1 MGERVMA
8 DVMQQRRELDLQLF
22 GDTTG
27 KMVRTQRVLKPG
39 VRGARVHEKCVTE
52 LPDVPETLERR
63 RIDDGER
70 LGLEAD
76 VVPQRVAND
85 LELTQVFGPA
95 SRTLTGTSS
104 ANCSKFFRKRAVS
117 FFAWTSYAAGS
128 FHVARGSSS
137 SSGTPGT
144 CFGTANPKTG
154 SCRVGTVSSSPAN
167 AARIIA
173 RVLFRS
179 IRCPTPYGP
188 PVQPV
193 FTSQQWTVCRAIRSP
208 SILA

>member
-8 DVMQQRRELDLQLF
+8 DVMKQRGELDVHLL
-22 GDTTG
+22 GYTAG
-27 KMVRTQRVLKPG
+27 KMVCTQRVLKPG
-39 VRGARVHEKCVTE
+39 VGGARVNEKCVTE
-52 LPDVPETLERR
+52 LPDVPQTLERR
-63 RIDDGER
+63 RIDDRER

-95 SRTLTGTSS
+95 SRTLNGTSS
-104 ANCSKFFRKRAVS
+104 ANCSKFFRKRAVT
-117 FFAWTSYAAGS
+117 FFAWASYAAAS

-137 SSGTPGT
+137 ASDTPGT
-144 CFGTANPKTG
+144 CVGTANPKTG
-154 SCRVGTVSSSPAN
+154 SCRVRAASSVPAS

-179 IRCPTPYGP
+179 
-188 PVQPV
+188 
-193 FTSQQWTVCRAIRSP
+193 
-208 SILA
+208 